1 MEAAASA
8 VQALWRVELRWNHE
22 RWAKSKERKVV
33 IKVNERK
40 RNICK
45 IKTWVAQLQHC
56 GERRT
61 EIKMFFSI
69 YFCSDRSK
77 RLL

>member
-33 IKVNERK
+33 IKEK
-40 RNICK
+40 KEKK
-45 IKTWVAQLQHC
+45 IFAK
-56 GERRT
+56 
-61 EIKMFFSI
+61 
-69 YFCSDRSK
+69 
-77 RLL
+77 